1 MDAQECYDFI
11 NNKAGRIAQTFY
23 GDRDY
28 LSLGRGLIYNGI
40 LYPLYV
46 EEENRFRTLEGLV
59 YVLSHECDVDQN
71 NVRAYNDDILVCPMT
86 PLENVVEVFG
96 DKDNELKSFLG
107 HVAKGRMSR
116 LMWFPRIAGVLE
128 YGAMVF
134 WNQIC
139 GTKVQVFNREGAEKV
154 AALSFEGLY
163 AVESA
168 LREHFLRPKVQ
179 VPGVGGIAMH

>member
-1 MDAQECYDFI
+1 MDAKECYDFI
-11 NNKAGRIAQTFY
+11 NDKVARIAQTFY
-23 GDRDY
+23 GEFAH

-40 LYPLYV
+40 LYPLYI

-71 NVRAYNDDILVCPMT
+71 NIRPYNDDILVCPMT
-86 PLENVVEVFG
+86 PLEYVVECFAG
-96 DKDNELKSFLG
+96 KDNDLKSFLG

-116 LMWFPRIAGVLE
+116 LMYFPKIGDVLE

-139 GTKVQVFNREGAEKV
+139 GTKVQAFNREGAQKV

-163 AVESA
+163 AVETA
-168 LREHFLRPKVQ
+168 LRDHFLRPKAEM
-179 VPGVGGIAMH
+179 PGLGGIAIH